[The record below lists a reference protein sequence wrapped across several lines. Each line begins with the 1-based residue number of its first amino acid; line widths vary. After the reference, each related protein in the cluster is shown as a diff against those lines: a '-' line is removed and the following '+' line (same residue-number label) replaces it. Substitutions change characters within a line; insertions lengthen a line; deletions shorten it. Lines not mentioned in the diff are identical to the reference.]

1 MDSCDVTTNVS
12 VYRSG
17 ERWRNYQ
24 WSEQCAPWYY
34 YVRGGVVLRRS
45 LLPTLPH
52 SMNPKIIYLRG
63 CNYELAYIDVTTTVV
78 GRLAGS
84 VMKSQLLLFCLSHN
98 IKQEID

>member
-1 MDSCDVTTNVS
+1 M
-12 VYRSG
+12 
-17 ERWRNYQ
+17 
-24 WSEQCAPWYY
+24 
-34 YVRGGVVLRRS
+34 LRRS

-84 VMKSQLLLFCLSHN
+84 EACGWCYAITFLFILF
-98 IKQEID
+98 

>member
-1 MDSCDVTTNVS
+1 M
-12 VYRSG
+12 
-17 ERWRNYQ
+17 
-24 WSEQCAPWYY
+24 
-34 YVRGGVVLRRS
+34 LRRS